1 MKFKKNK
8 LRSIIREVITDIDT
22 GRSSGGGEDS
32 YAPPPSP
39 TEEEVREV
47 LPIVIPAIER
57 AIDILDAE
65 WDDDGTGDRF
75 HIDDYIDILRAERN
89 YESIFSYA
97 LDYLDNEGIISLEGS
112 SGYYVVVDQ
121 SFFQMPNYE

>member
-1 MKFKKNK
+1 MKITKKQ
-8 LRSIIREVITDIDT
+8 LRRIIKEAITDIDT
-22 GRSSGGGEDS
+22 GRSRGGSGDS

-47 LPIVIPAIER
+47 LSIVVPAIKR

-65 WDDDGTGDRF
+65 WEEDAAGDRF